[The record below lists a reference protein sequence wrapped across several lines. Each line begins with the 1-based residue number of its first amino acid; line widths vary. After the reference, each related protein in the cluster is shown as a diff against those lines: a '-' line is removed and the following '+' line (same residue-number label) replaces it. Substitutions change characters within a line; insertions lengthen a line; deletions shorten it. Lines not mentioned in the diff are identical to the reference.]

1 MPEFTVPVPAEAFRV
16 PDVIDKLVPRAIV
29 PVAVPSCKTP
39 AFVIVFPL
47 TAIPEPAARLTMP
60 AFVIVFP
67 LTAMPEPAAN
77 DVNALVLNVPAEY
90 DRPAPSVVDARTDPV
105 EDTMPAAMDDTPVPP
120 RATASVP
127 DVILLA
133 FVVSV
138 VAEAAK
144 PETAPE
150 AMAMAVLD
158 AAVSCPCALTVNV
171 ATDEAEP

>member
-47 TAIPEPAARLTMP
+47 TA
-60 AFVIVFP
+60 
-67 LTAMPEPAAN
+67 MPEPAAN
-77 DVNALVLNVPAEY
+77 DVNALVFNVPAEY

-158 AAVSCPCALTVNV
+158 AAVS
-171 ATDEAEP
+171 

>member
-1 MPEFTVPVPAEAFRV
+1 MPEFTVPLPLPPEAFRV

-47 TAIPEPAARLTMP
+47 TA
-60 AFVIVFP
+60 
-67 LTAMPEPAAN
+67 MPEPAAN

-90 DRPAPSVVDARTDPV
+90 DKPAPSVVDARTDPV

-158 AAVSCPCALTVNV
+158 AAVS
-171 ATDEAEP
+171 

>member
-47 TAIPEPAARLTMP
+47 TA
-60 AFVIVFP
+60 
-67 LTAMPEPAAN
+67 MPEPAAN

-90 DRPAPSVVDARTDPV
+90 DKPAPSVVDARTDPV
-105 EDTMPAAMDDTPVPP
+105 EDTMPAAMYDTPVPP
-120 RATASVP
+120 RATTSVP

-158 AAVSCPCALTVNV
+158 AAVS
-171 ATDEAEP
+171 